1 MPFFLDLWFHFM
13 IIFCPVNPELAT
25 TTTSLLQIV
34 PHVLMTMQDKG
45 QLLDIADAVELHA
58 DDLPSP
64 ETVDQE
70 LFRWRD
76 KWGKLWENDEEIPKS
91 CAQAITKCDPI
102 RFPNLY
108 VLLQLVCTSTVTSCE
123 CERAASVLRRLHNF
137 MRSSMTEERL
147 TGLALIHVNYDFTV
161 SLDDAVNLFAKMHP
175 RRVKLQHMFL
185 NQ

>member
-1 MPFFLDLWFHFM
+1 MSPA
-13 IIFCPVNPELAT
+13 LAWH
-25 TTTSLLQIV
+25 TTSLLQLV
-34 PHVLMTMQDKG
+34 PDVMMTMQDKNDVI
-45 QLLDIADAVELHA
+45 DIADAVELHA

-64 ETVDQE
+64 ELMDQE
-70 LFRWRD
+70 LFRWRA
-76 KWGKLWENDEEIPKS
+76 KWGKLWENDEEVPKS
-91 CAQAITKCDPI
+91 CAQAIAECDPI
-102 RFPNLY
+102 TFPNLY

-147 TGLALIHVNYDFTV
+147 TGLALVHVNYDFPV
-161 SLDDAVNLFAKMHP
+161 SLDVAVDLFAQMHP